1 MHSNFRVSPLIEI
14 VAMVAVGFLI
24 AFQLGWLDSLYM
36 RTPIWLLLIIS
47 SAM

>member
-1 MHSNFRVSPLIEI
+1 MQSDFRVGPVIEI
-14 VAMVAVGFLI
+14 VALGAVGFLI
-24 AFQLGWLDSLYM
+24 ALQLGWLDSLYM